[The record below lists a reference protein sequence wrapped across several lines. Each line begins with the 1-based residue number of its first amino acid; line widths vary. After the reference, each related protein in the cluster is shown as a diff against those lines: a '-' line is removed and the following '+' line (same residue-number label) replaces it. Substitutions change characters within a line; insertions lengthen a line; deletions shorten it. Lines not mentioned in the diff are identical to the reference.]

1 MLSFLAPLFLFGAV
15 AAALPIVLHL
25 LKREPEARIKFAAVK
40 LLKQAPVEHT
50 EKRHIREL
58 LLLALR
64 IGALVLLAFAFA
76 RPFLPSRAAASAG
89 GVTVVALD
97 TSFSLAAPGRFER
110 ARQLARD
117 AVHGA
122 PAGDLVGLVTFSDT
136 ADIVVKPSADR
147 VLATGAIEQAAVGFG
162 GTRYRAALSAAAQ
175 AAGGRSSTVVVV
187 TDLQENGWDAGD
199 RVSVPDGTTI
209 SVVDVGAPPPNLAVT
224 GVRPQP
230 DRVIA
235 TVHNASARATDA
247 RVHLTIDNRPVADAT
262 VSLGPNQSSD
272 VPLAAALR
280 GESVAVTVDDPTG
293 IQADNIRYAVLGGTV
308 KPTVLVVSGSGDLS
322 RDAFYVQQALAVGAG
337 PSGGYQ
343 PVGISGGQLSAA
355 GDDRLAVHAA
365 VLLLST
371 RGLERRGR
379 ETLAAYV
386 RAGGGILIAAG
397 PDVDGDV
404 VRDVLGGSS
413 ALQMAPSTDMK
424 REVRALAPA
433 DVRHP
438 VFTAFAG
445 NSGSLGLVTFTR
457 VARIGGSACQTLARF
472 TTGDVAL
479 AECPAGDGRALMLA
493 SDLDNRW
500 NDFPLRATFVPFLH
514 EVVRYVASARTH
526 ASDYVVADAPA
537 GVPRQPGIAT
547 VPGGRP
553 GVPPRRI
560 AVNVDPRESD
570 PARLSTDDFQSAVTR
585 LKDAA
590 PSEARIEAREQEDRQ
605 HMWQFLI
612 LAMVLMLV
620 VEGMVASRTA

>member
-1 MLSFLAPLFLFGAV
+1 MLSFLSPLFLAGAV

-76 RPFLPSRAAASAG
+76 RPFLPSRLTASAG

-117 AVHGA
+117 AVTAA

-136 ADIVVKPSADR
+136 ADIVIKPSADR

-162 GTRYRAALSAAAQ
+162 ATRYRAALSAAAQ

-199 RVSVPDGTTI
+199 RVSVPDGTKI
-209 SVVDVGAPPPNLAVT
+209 SVVDVGALPPNLAVT

-247 RVHLTIDNRPVADAT
+247 RVHLTIDSRQVADAT

-272 VPLAAALR
+272 VQLAAAPR
-280 GESVAVTVDDPTG
+280 GESVAVTVDDPAG
-293 IQADNIRYAVLGGTV
+293 IQADNIRYAVLGGTA

-322 RDAFYVQQALAVGAG
+322 REAFYVQQALAVGAG

-343 PVGISGGQLSAA
+343 PVGISGAQLSAV

-413 ALQMAPSTDMK
+413 ALQMATPTDMK

-445 NSGSLGLVTFTR
+445 NSGSLGLVRFTR
-457 VARIGGSACQTLARF
+457 VARIGGACQTLARF

-500 NDFPLRATFVPFLH
+500 NDFPLHATFVPFLH
-514 EVVRYVASARTH
+514 EVVRYVASARMH
-526 ASDYVVADAPA
+526 ASDYLVADAPG
-537 GVPRQPGIAT
+537 GVARQPGIAT

-570 PARLSTDDFQSAVTR
+570 AARLSADDFQSAVTR
-585 LKDAA
+585 LKDVA
-590 PSEARIEAREQEDRQ
+590 PSEARIAAREQEDRQ

-612 LAMVLMLV
+612 LAMVVMLA
-620 VEGMVASRTA
+620 VEGVVASRTA

>member
-1 MLSFLAPLFLFGAV
+1 
-15 AAALPIVLHL
+15 
-25 LKREPEARIKFAAVK
+25 
-40 LLKQAPVEHT
+40 
-50 EKRHIREL
+50 
-58 LLLALR
+58 
-64 IGALVLLAFAFA
+64 
-76 RPFLPSRAAASAG
+76 
-89 GVTVVALD
+89 
-97 TSFSLAAPGRFER
+97 
-110 ARQLARD
+110 
-117 AVHGA
+117 
-122 PAGDLVGLVTFSDT
+122 
-136 ADIVVKPSADR
+136 
-147 VLATGAIEQAAVGFG
+147 VLATGAIDEAAVGYG

-187 TDLQENGWDAGD
+187 TDLQESGWDAGD
-199 RVSVPDGTTI
+199 RVSVPDGTKI

-224 GVRPQP
+224 SVRPQP

-247 RVHLTIDNRPVADAT
+247 RVHLTIDNRPAGDAT
-262 VSLGPNQSSD
+262 VALGPNQSSD
-272 VPLAAALR
+272 VQLAAAPR
-280 GESVAVTVDDPTG
+280 GDAVAVTVDDPSG
-293 IQADNIRYAVLGGTV
+293 IQADNVRYAVLGGTV
-308 KPTVLVVSGSGDLS
+308 KPTVLVVSGSGDLA
-322 RDAFYVQQALAVGAG
+322 RDAFYVQQGLSVGAG

-343 PVGISGGQLSAA
+343 PVGISGAQLTAA
-355 GDDRLAVHAA
+355 GDDRLASHAA

-379 ETLAAYV
+379 EALAAYV

-413 ALQMAPSTDMK
+413 ALQMATPADMK

-472 TTGDVAL
+472 TTGDVAF

-500 NDFPLRATFVPFLH
+500 NDFPLHATFVPFLH
-514 EVVRYVASARTH
+514 EVVRYVASARAH

-537 GVPRQPGIAT
+537 GTPKQPGIAI
-547 VPGGRP
+547 VDGG
-553 GVPPRRI
+553 
-560 AVNVDPRESD
+560 
-570 PARLSTDDFQSAVTR
+570 
-585 LKDAA
+585 
-590 PSEARIEAREQEDRQ
+590 
-605 HMWQFLI
+605 
-612 LAMVLMLV
+612 
-620 VEGMVASRTA
+620 ASR